1 MDLEIRSPKFERA
14 SIEIP
19 ESVSKLQKPFNGSV
33 CSAKGDEYPITDNII
48 DLLQT
53 EEDYSLAQ
61 STNHWKLTASLYE
74 NIWRKRSLSILTG
87 EEFPIEKEHDLL
99 IKWVKPKEN
108 GVYLDLG
115 CSTALY
121 ARALKKSSKSST
133 VVALDF
139 SMEML
144 QEARIKAEADCA
156 DIFFVRADGRALPF
170 FGKTFDGIV
179 MGGTLNELTDELKVL
194 FECRRVIKEGG
205 VFFVMHLIKSPTWY
219 GRLLQDSAEWS
230 GLRFWSIEESNEL
243 FKRAGFTVRDQF
255 NKGIVCFTKLEA
267 GK

>member
-1 MDLEIRSPKFERA
+1 MDLEIRSPKFERV

-19 ESVSKLQKPFNGSV
+19 ETVSRLQKPFNGSI
-33 CSAKGDEYPITDNII
+33 CSAKGDEYPIFDNIV
-48 DLLQT
+48 DLIHT
-53 EEDYSLAQ
+53 EEDYSIAQ
-61 STNHWKLTASLYE
+61 STNQWKLTAALYE

-121 ARALKKSSKSST
+121 ARALKKAMNSS
-133 VVALDF
+133 
-139 SMEML
+139 
-144 QEARIKAEADCA
+144 ARVKAEADCV

-194 FECRRVIKEGG
+194 FECRRVIKDGG
-205 VFFVMHLIKSPTWY
+205 IFFVMHLIKSPTWY

-230 GLRFWSIEESNEL
+230 GLRFWTIEESNEL
-243 FKRAGFTVRDQF
+243 FERAGFTVEDQF
-255 NKGIVCFTKLEA
+255 NKGIVCFSKLVA
-267 GK
+267 GG